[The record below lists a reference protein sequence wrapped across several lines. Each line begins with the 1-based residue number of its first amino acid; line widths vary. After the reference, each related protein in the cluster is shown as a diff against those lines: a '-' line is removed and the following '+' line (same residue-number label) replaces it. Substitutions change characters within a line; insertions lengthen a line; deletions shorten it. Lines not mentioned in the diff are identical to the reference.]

1 MVLRTAVPLLLLF
14 VCASASPQAAIQT
27 PAQAPTP
34 SGPRVFHDASLGVT
48 YFYPSRFTPA
58 QPAAAPRA
66 AHQCAQSIFSG
77 TSTTPVGSTVFVL
90 STIDNTCPEVLQWAA
105 RQLGDFTREQVLR
118 QLKQYGDPTV
128 MRDPTRYSIDGHP
141 AAITIASVKQ
151 AARTGI
157 NDIAVNKITYAA
169 KSCVLGKVPSSRNKS
184 ALPEGAAQRIL
195 CFDFTTQEHDLL
207 PLMLAF
213 TMQFDGRSLQPVVPG
228 SILR

>member
-1 MVLRTAVPLLLLF
+1 RGKHSQTTAGFAYASTKVTMPFSRWYPLPRFAARPSSDCRKCYDTGMLLRTAVPLLLLF

-141 AAITIASVKQ
+141 AAITIASV
-151 AARTGI
+151 
-157 NDIAVNKITYAA
+157 
-169 KSCVLGKVPSSRNKS
+169 
-184 ALPEGAAQRIL
+184 
-195 CFDFTTQEHDLL
+195 
-207 PLMLAF
+207 
-213 TMQFDGRSLQPVVPG
+213 
-228 SILR
+228 

>member
-1 MVLRTAVPLLLLF
+1 MNAELSRDGRGSSNWTGETPMMRKLCTTVFLSVLL
-14 VCASASPQAAIQT
+14 VCHARAAHSG
-27 PAQAPTP
+27 APTP
-34 SGPRVFHDASLGVT
+34 AS
-48 YFYPSRFTPA
+48 
-58 QPAAAPRA
+58 
-66 AHQCAQSIFSG
+66 
-77 TSTTPVGSTVFVL
+77 
-90 STIDNTCPEVLQWAA
+90 D
-105 RQLGDFTREQVLR
+105 
-118 QLKQYGDPTV
+118 
-128 MRDPTRYSIDGHP
+128 
-141 AAITIASVKQ
+141 
-151 AARTGI
+151 ARTGI